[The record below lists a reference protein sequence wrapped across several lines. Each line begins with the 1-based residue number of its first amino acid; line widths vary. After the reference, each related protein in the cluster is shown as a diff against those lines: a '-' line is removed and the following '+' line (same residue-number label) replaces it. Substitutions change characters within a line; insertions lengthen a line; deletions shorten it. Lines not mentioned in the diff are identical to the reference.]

1 MALLPVEDARTR
13 ILRNV
18 KPLPA
23 ESIPLVKALGR
34 VLVQKVRA
42 VRDQPPFPASA
53 MDGYAVIAADVAST
67 PVSLKVIGTSAAGHG
82 FRGRIRSGEAVRIFT
97 GAPMARGA
105 DAIVIQENTAIQAK
119 PYVSILSPVK
129 VNQNLRARGLD
140 FKRGDVLLEPGLRLN
155 ARDTGLAAAANVAA
169 VRVRR
174 KPRIAIFAT
183 GDELVIPGADP
194 GPDQIVSSNSHALQA
209 MAMLYGADV
218 INLGIVRDRL
228 KATER
233 AIARAADADVLV
245 TTGGASVGD
254 HDFIQEALKNSG
266 VDIKFWKIAMRPGK
280 PFMYGRKGRQH
291 VMGLP
296 GNPVSALVCA
306 RLFLKPLL
314 DAMQGLPAGD
324 DLVMARLTT
333 PMKANDTRQD
343 YVRAA
348 LALAD
353 DGSRKV
359 TPFNQQD
366 SSMQRTFRASDC
378 LIVRPPH
385 APEAAAGDLV
395 PVLLLDF

>member
-1 MALLPVEDARTR
+1 MALLPVEDARAR

-53 MDGYAVIAADVAST
+53 MDGYAVIAADVVST

-105 DAIVIQENTAIQAK
+105 DAIVIQENTAVQAK

-194 GPDQIVSSNSHALQA
+194 GPDQIVSSNSYALQA